1 MHFILPISGIARAT
15 AALGELE
22 GPKFVAPTLPSN
34 WKMLLTPTEGE
45 KKGLTTPCEGKK
57 IAGTDYPLPYSSVAT
72 PLYQMKHRLS
82 INSR

>member
-22 GPKFVAPTLPSN
+22 GPKFVAPSLPSN

-57 IAGTDYPLPYSSVAT
+57 IAGTDYPP
-72 PLYQMKHRLS
+72 PLLLRCYA
-82 INSR
+82 IVPNEA